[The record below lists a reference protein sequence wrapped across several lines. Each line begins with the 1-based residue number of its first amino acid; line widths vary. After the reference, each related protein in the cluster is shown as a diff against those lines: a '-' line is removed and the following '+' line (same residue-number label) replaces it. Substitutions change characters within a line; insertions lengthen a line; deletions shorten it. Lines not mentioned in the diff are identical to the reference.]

1 MKHVIPTSPY
11 NIIILDDRNDDL
23 AALVES
29 LKDYIAFL
37 NKVIKRNKR
46 NDLMPLS
53 KALKMHSRRNE
64 ELIAYFTE

>member
-37 NKVIKRNKR
+37 NKVIKRNNGKDDR
-46 NDLMPLS
+46 S
-53 KALKMHSRRNE
+53 
-64 ELIAYFTE
+64 